1 MFFTIIAVVS
11 LYNFQQKTNL
21 MILECRI
28 QILTLSRYTTNQDHK
43 SNEFPYFCTKKKIYR
58 HLPINI
64 VI

>member
-21 MILECRI
+21 MIPECRI

-43 SNEFPYFCTKKKIYR
+43 
-58 HLPINI
+58 
-64 VI
+64 